1 MTFTCIFCESLL
13 TELSGALR
21 RLGEVDS
28 KLSVAVNGSE
38 DAGRSALIFEVS
50 IARQNFKRVRKR
62 LEKHVLDRHR
72 TARHASGETRALGAT

>member
-62 LEKHVLDRHR
+62 LERHVFDRHR
-72 TARHASGETRALGAT
+72 TERHAPGKTRALGAT